1 MLTLGKVQ
9 IVTSLDKQG
18 LALVNIDQKTY
29 RGKHNSDVTVRG
41 YSSSN
46 RRIISKSFRIMSV
59 NPDVICRVISR
70 NWY

>member
-9 IVTSLDKQG
+9 IVQALDDQG
-18 LALVNIDQKTY
+18 LKLLGIDQKTY
-29 RGKHNSDVTVRG
+29 RGKHSSDVTVRG
-41 YSSSN
+41 YSPSA
-46 RRIISKSFRIMSV
+46 RRIIKKDFRIMSV